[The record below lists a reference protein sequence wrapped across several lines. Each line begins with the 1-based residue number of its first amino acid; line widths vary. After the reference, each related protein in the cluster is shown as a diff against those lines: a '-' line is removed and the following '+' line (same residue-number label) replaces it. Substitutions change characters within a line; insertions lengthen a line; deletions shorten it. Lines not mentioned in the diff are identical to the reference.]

1 MIHGDRNRS
10 ERADN
15 GGARSAGTGVY
26 TSVHEDAEHR
36 TPPLP
41 VRAVGLF
48 RHDSRMRLRGLMR
61 KEFLQIVRDPSS
73 IAIAF
78 LMPIFLLLLFGY
90 GVSLDSEHIPLA
102 LVVEQPN
109 ADTADFTAEFDH
121 SKYFVTSY
129 YSGTRD
135 AEQAMMAGRVSAIV
149 VLRRDFASALRR
161 SDGAPIQ
168 LIVNGVDANTGRII
182 SGYVQGAWGSWLAHA
197 AQKRGVVLQVPVQME
212 QRVWFNSEVR
222 SRNFLVPGLVAV
234 IMTLIGA
241 LLTAMVMSREW
252 ERGTMEALLVTPL
265 SMREV
270 IIGKLLPYFILGMGG
285 LVLAVGMSLFLFEV
299 PLRGSLWV
307 LFVASALF
315 LVTALSMGL
324 LISTVARSQ
333 FVAGLIALV
342 ATFLPAFLL
351 SGFIFDIGSMPT
363 VVQIIT
369 HIVAARYYVAIL
381 QTVFLAGDVW
391 GVILPNALALA
402 ALAAV
407 FLGLTW
413 RNAHKRLE

>member
-1 MIHGDRNRS
+1 MNIDTHPGS
-10 ERADN
+10 
-15 GGARSAGTGVY
+15 
-26 TSVHEDAEHR
+26 
-36 TPPLP
+36 
-41 VRAVGLF
+41 
-48 RHDSRMRLRGLMR
+48 SRMRLRGLIR

-109 ADTADFTAEFDH
+109 TDTADFSAEFDH

-129 YSGTRD
+129 YASTRD
-135 AEQAMMAGRVSAIV
+135 AEQAMMAGRVNAIV
-149 VLRRDFASALRR
+149 VLRQDFASTLRR
-161 SDGAPIQ
+161 GDSAPIQ

-197 AQKRGVVLQVPVQME
+197 AQKRGEVLQVPVQMQ
-212 QRVWFNSEVR
+212 QRVWFNSELR

-333 FVAGLIALV
+333 FVAGLIALI

-363 VVQIIT
+363 VVQVIT

-381 QTVFLAGDVW
+381 QTVFLAGNVW
-391 GVILPNALALA
+391 DVILPNALALLL
-402 ALAAV
+402 LATV

-413 RNAHKRLE
+413 RNARKRLE